1 MYDFTY
7 KTLAEKKVC
16 GETRNFWKVWVLQT
30 EAFILGE
37 RQWGDILQG
46 RFLP

>member
-1 MYDFTY
+1 MYGFTY
-7 KTLAEKKVC
+7 KTLAEKKF

-37 RQWGDILQG
+37 RQRGDILQG